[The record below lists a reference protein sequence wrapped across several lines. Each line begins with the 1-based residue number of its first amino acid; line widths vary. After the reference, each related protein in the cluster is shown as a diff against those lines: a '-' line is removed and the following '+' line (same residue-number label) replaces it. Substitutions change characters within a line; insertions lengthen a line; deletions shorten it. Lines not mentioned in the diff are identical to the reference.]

1 MLSLQDALA
10 GIALPAAV
18 AGVLLLVLGRLA
30 GGRGWA
36 AAIAIGCG
44 QLAGHVGVR
53 GWRGWQPK
61 ESTDWIAVGAAA
73 GLVAGVFGLTRHGPF
88 ALRLLLRWLTALG
101 AAWLIAGRSLANRG
115 DATEVLGR
123 MALVAAGAALG
134 WSLLESRRYAG
145 GDRPAAASP
154 LLLTV
159 AAGCAALAIGLSGS
173 VLLARLA
180 GVLAAALGAAW
191 VVTALRL
198 APPLLPGVAPVVALA
213 LLGLLLAASVHAR
226 LPVVAA
232 LLLAGA
238 AVVPPPRASAGPD
251 ASGGGSGLGS
261 LLLATLLGGAAVG
274 LAWKA
279 SPPLDF

>member
-36 AAIAIGCG
+36 AALAVGCG

-53 GWRGWQPK
+53 GWRGWEPK

-73 GLVAGVFGLTRHGPF
+73 GLVAGVFGLTRHGPL
-88 ALRLLLRWLTALG
+88 ALRLLLRWLAALG

-145 GDRPAAASP
+145 GDWPAAASP

-180 GVLAAALGAAW
+180 GVLAAALCAAW

-198 APPLLPGVAPVVALA
+198 APPLLPGAAPVVALA
-213 LLGLLLAASVHAR
+213 LLGLLLAASIHAR

-232 LLLAGA
+232 LLLACA
-238 AVVPPPRASAGPD
+238 AVVPPPRASGPD